1 MVGVADVAAGL
12 PFTGSGEPSARAL
25 KTMTAAREVR
35 GFSLIELVVVM
46 AIISIIAGMAVPL
59 ITSSSAQMRLSNA
72 ARQVERQLQTA
83 RMKAVRADK
92 VMRVRFNCPATG
104 QYRMVEVLGT
114 IRTPATDDADS
125 RAAVRCGNTS
135 YPFPDTDPEFFAA
148 PNNDGPIQTL
158 LKDVA
163 FASSVQTLDFWPD
176 GSAHANGATTP
187 LPGTGVTLQVYD
199 VTHGTSVN
207 KSITVN
213 GLGKITLQ

>member
-1 MVGVADVAAGL
+1 M
-12 PFTGSGEPSARAL
+12 
-25 KTMTAAREVR
+25 KTMTAARDVR
-35 GFSLIELVVVM
+35 GFTLIELLVVM
-46 AIISIIAGMAVPL
+46 MLISIVAGMAVPL

-92 VMRVRFNCPATG
+92 VMRVRFNCPAAG
-104 QYRMVEVLGT
+104 QYRMVELLGT
-114 IRTPATDDADS
+114 VRLPATDDDDS
-125 RAAVRCGNTS
+125 RAATRCGNVS

-158 LKDVA
+158 LKDIA
-163 FASSVQTLDFWPD
+163 FSSVQTLDFWPD
-176 GSAHANGATTP
+176 GSAHAYGVTTP
-187 LPGTGVTLQVYD
+187 LAGAGVTLRVYD